1 MGGEGRRA
9 KGERGQRGWRRR
21 VSVFFL
27 SLAAACLGAGSGL
40 LGVCGPFT
48 DVSDPGFCP
57 FVLEIFFL
65 GITTGTTP
73 TTYDPASSVT
83 RLQMAAFLSRTVDRT
98 LQRASSRAVREQFWT
113 PVVPVDMGV
122 TTLPSNSGPFQVKS
136 DGEDLWVA
144 NSIGSVSRVRG
155 SDGKLLETWTAGSA
169 MGVLVAMGRVFV
181 TGATSPGKLYR
192 IDPSQPAGA
201 ATTVATNLG
210 DQAFGMAFDG
220 GRIWTANFH
229 NISIVT
235 PTLSLPYTVTTVAT
249 GFTDPAGI
257 LYDGSNVW
265 VADLHLLKLN
275 ATGGILQTVT
285 VGLAPAYPVF
295 DGTNIWVP
303 NRGSDSVSVVRASTG
318 AVLAVLTGNGLL
330 APYVS
335 AFDGQRVL
343 VASTTGT
350 SVSLWKAAD
359 LTPLGSSFIGG
370 DPGGACSDGTNF
382 WIVLSDVSQLVRF

>member
-1 MGGEGRRA
+1 MPSGRRA
-9 KGERGQRGWRRR
+9 R
-21 VSVFFL
+21 VIVL
-27 SLAAACLGAGSGL
+27 SFSIACLGAGSAL

-48 DVSDPGFCP
+48 DVSNAGFCP
-57 FVLEIFFL
+57 FVLEIFSL

-83 RLQMAAFLSRTVDRT
+83 RLQMAAFLSRTVDRS
-98 LQRASSRAVREQFWT
+98 LQRASSRAVQQQFWS
-113 PVVPVDMGV
+113 PFVPVDMGV
-122 TTLPSNSGPFQVKS
+122 TTLGANLGPFQVKS

-144 NSIGSVSRVRG
+144 NSIGSVSRVRA
-155 SDGKLLETWTAGSA
+155 SDGKLRETWTAGGA
-169 MGVLVAMGRVFV
+169 FGVLVAMGRVFV
-181 TGATSPGKLYR
+181 SGGGSPGKLYR

-210 DQAFGMAFDG
+210 DQAFGIAFDG

-235 PTLSLPYTVTTVAT
+235 PTLSLPYTVTTIAT
-249 GFTDPAGI
+249 GFADPTGI
-257 LYDGSNVW
+257 LYDGASVW
-265 VADLHLLKLN
+265 VADLGASTLVKLN
-275 ATGGILQTVT
+275 AAGAVVQTIT
-285 VGLAPAYPVF
+285 VGSSPEYPVF
-295 DGTNIWVP
+295 DGANIWVP
-303 NRGSDSVSVVRASTG
+303 NGGSNSVSVVRASTG

-330 APYVS
+330 APYAS

-343 VASTTGT
+343 VTNTNGT

-382 WIVLSDVSQLVRF
+382 WITLSDVSQLVRF